1 MKNIALI
8 PAAGNGN
15 RMGKKQKKQFLN
27 LAGQPMLA
35 RTVLLFQNCD
45 DIHEIIIVVPKN
57 DVSYCQEEIINKY
70 QLDKV
75 KKVVTGGSNRAQ
87 SVYNGI
93 KEIKAGLEDIVL
105 VHDAARPMLT
115 PQLLKDLI
123 KHLRTNPHSDG
134 VIPVIPVKDTIKIIE
149 AGKIVKTPLRE
160 KLFAVQTPQCFYINK
175 LEAAFKESIGSL
187 EDFTDESSMME
198 YLGYSIEP
206 IKGEE
211 TNIKITTPQD
221 LLLAQ
226 YILEQE
232 GLGDV

>member
-45 DIHEIIIVVPKN
+45 DIHEIILVVPKN

-75 KKVVTGGSNRAQ
+75 KKVVIGGSNRAQ

-93 KEIKAGLEDIVL
+93 KEIKAGLEDVVL

-115 PQLLKDLI
+115 HQLLKDLI

-149 AGKIVKTPLRE
+149 AGKVVKTPLRE

-175 LEAAFKESIGSL
+175 LEAAFKKSIGSL
-187 EDFTDESSMME
+187 EKFTDESSMME
-198 YLGYSIEP
+198 YLGYSIET

-226 YILEQE
+226 YILERE